1 MLNER
6 IIVSSRWSSFPS
18 FESRPGRW
26 KEGSGENDEF
36 AATAGEVRVL
46 ADRICCR
53 LLGEMSSSSRLTSPA
68 PSPCRISCRTARY
81 LWRDERGVTVVL
93 VGMAIFAL
101 IGFTGLAVETGLW
114 YTIKRQNQSA
124 ADVAALSGARELYAW
139 QASGLTADTIY
150 PDICALA
157 ERDAQR
163 NNFTF
168 NSFTCPSTSP
178 GCTSPS
184 SGQMC
189 ANNPPVL
196 GTHQNNDSVEVILA
210 QQQNT
215 FFAGLFLPNV
225 TIDTRA
231 VASILTA
238 NEACVLALGT
248 SGTDITEQ
256 GNPTICLG
264 TISSGGGCGAPGTC
278 SVAAAS
284 NSTNPPAVSLGS
296 SSLIASAVVT
306 PGGCSGCGS
315 VPVVNARVSDPYV
328 TTLTHTF
335 LTTGMPTLPTS
346 RACVVGGNPYNGMG
360 SCVISGGL
368 SLQNQGTINLSANTQ
383 IGGLDIKGTIV
394 NLAPGTYWIT
404 GDLTLEPGQA
414 TLECTTCTPG
424 GAGVTIILT
433 ANPNGGTVGTL
444 NLHNGTLQLNAP
456 SSGTFAG
463 LAIIQDSNG
472 LPSDMVLPS
481 PDTVSGQGNPTET
494 LNGLV
499 YLPNATMDFYGTP
512 SGGNTCLVLVVNT
525 LTFHGNPTLTSTG
538 CASSG
543 LTTLPTPVVLTE

>member
-1 MLNER
+1 
-6 IIVSSRWSSFPS
+6 
-18 FESRPGRW
+18 
-26 KEGSGENDEF
+26 
-36 AATAGEVRVL
+36 
-46 ADRICCR
+46 
-53 LLGEMSSSSRLTSPA
+53 
-68 PSPCRISCRTARY
+68 
-81 LWRDERGVTVVL
+81 
-93 VGMAIFAL
+93 MAIFAL
-101 IGFTGLAVETGLW
+101 IGFTGLAVETGFW

-139 QASGLTADTIY
+139 QAKGTAAY

-189 ANNPPVL
+189 ANNPPATP
-196 GTHQNNDSVEVILA
+196 GTPNYGNTEAVEVILA

-231 VASILTA
+231 VAAILTA
-238 NEACVLALGT
+238 DEACVLALNT
-248 SGTDITEQ
+248 SGTDVTEQ
-256 GNPTICLG
+256 GNPSICLG
-264 TISSGGGCGAPGTC
+264 TASGGACGPPGTC

-284 NSTNPPAVSLGS
+284 SSPSAVSLGGS
-296 SSLIASAVVT
+296 SSLIARAVVT

-315 VPVVNARVSDPYV
+315 VPVINAPISDPYV
-328 TTLTHTF
+328 TTLTHSF
-335 LTTGMPTLPTS
+335 LTTGMPTSPNCTLSGSTYS
-346 RACVVGGNPYNGMG
+346 G
-360 SCVISGGL
+360 SCVIPGPL
-368 SLQNQGTINLSANTQ
+368 SINSNTNLSANTQ
-383 IGGLDIKGTIV
+383 IVGGLDIKNSAV

-404 GDLTLEPGQA
+404 DGDLTLEPGNGA

-433 ANPNGGTVGTL
+433 TAKASGGQVGTL
-444 NLHNGTLQLNAP
+444 TLGANANLDLNAP

-472 LPSDMVLPS
+472 LPSGTTYTTS
-481 PDTVSGQGNPTET
+481 PDMVSGQGNPTET

-499 YLPNATMDFYGTP
+499 YFPNATMDFYGTP
-512 SGGNTCLVLVVNT
+512 SGGNTCLVLVANT
-525 LTFHGNPTLTSTG
+525 VDFHGNSTLTSTG

-543 LTTLPTPVVLTE
+543 LTNLPTPVVLTE